1 MEIYKI
7 RINMF
12 KKKNLYYIHIILK
25 KILFY
30 NIFKILKRYYFKY
43 K

>member
-12 KKKNLYYIHIILK
+12 KKKNLYYINIILK
-25 KILFY
+25 KTLFY
-30 NIFKILKRYYFKY
+30 KY